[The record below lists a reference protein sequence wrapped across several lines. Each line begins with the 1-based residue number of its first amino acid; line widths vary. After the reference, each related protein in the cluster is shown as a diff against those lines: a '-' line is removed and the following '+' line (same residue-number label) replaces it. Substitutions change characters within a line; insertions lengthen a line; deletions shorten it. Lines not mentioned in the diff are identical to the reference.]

1 MLGWDADLGL
11 LTRAGATVTR
21 LGGCCG
27 LAGNFGVEQ
36 GHYEV
41 SVAIAEHTLLP
52 AVRRRVRG
60 PSCSRTGSRAAPSS
74 TTSRASAH
82 CTSRSSWRATNRFD
96 PRTGS
101 R

>member
-1 MLGWDADLGL
+1 MLGWEADLRL

-21 LGGCCG
+21 VGGCCG

-41 SVAIAEHTLLP
+41 SVAIAEHTCSP
-52 AVRRRVRG
+52 PYDGRGRG
-60 PSCSRTGSRAAPSS
+60 PSCSLTGSRAAPSS

-96 PRTGS
+96 PGTGS